1 MFRLD
6 PDCTRSDHTSSS
18 HNESTQVSQQ
28 RMQCSAVLSA
38 SASRSRRTSH
48 GLLRTNMNSSLAQVA
63 RVLRRAR
70 AAATRRGTQ
79 KNVEQRRSRE
89 RHVRTTGGVA
99 GRAARH
105 SVAVVCRTRRP
116 RVHMCMRMCRRRA
129 GGGRQCAGGR
139 HGAARHTRKRIT
151 DNKITHDKYAARM
164 IT

>member
-116 RVHMCMRMCRRRA
+116 RVDVPTP
-129 GGGRQCAGGR
+129 GGRQAAVR
-139 HGAARHTRKRIT
+139 RWSARRGAAHAQANYRQQDYTRTTSMR
-151 DNKITHDKYAARM
+151 RG
-164 IT
+164 